1 MDNKPASGHRIHF
14 RKINPA
20 TSPFLIV
27 GAGVRQTILIVNED
41 STNAIRVGASGT
53 VSTLGTLIPA
63 GQSLA
68 DNYSQDEYW
77 AYAPSSSGTVSGFI
91 VV

>member
-1 MDNKPASGHRIHF
+1 MDNKPAEGHRIHF
-14 RKINPA
+14 RIVRPSA
-20 TSPFLIV
+20 AQFLIV
-27 GAGVRQTILIVNED
+27 GAGVRQTVLIVNED

-53 VSTLGTLIPA
+53 VNTLGTLIPA

-77 AYAPSSSGTVSGFI
+77 GYAPSNSGTISGFI
-91 VV
+91 VT